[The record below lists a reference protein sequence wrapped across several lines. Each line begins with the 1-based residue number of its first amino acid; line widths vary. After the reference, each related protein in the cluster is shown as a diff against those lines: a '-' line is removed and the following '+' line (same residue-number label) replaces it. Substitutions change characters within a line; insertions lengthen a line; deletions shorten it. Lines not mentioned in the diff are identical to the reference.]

1 MAVVLRTTMQGN
13 AQKLAPAYS
22 DIVVYAEGIPQN
34 IIDTGFNVKY
44 FISISVDGVGIATLK
59 APVDSNGKAIFR
71 IASILQDY
79 TSTDKSGYDLAG
91 NAVSTFNGNTM
102 LESNHSIHQIDKY
115 ARNRENLRNCIC
127 IGGYEYSAT
136 INGSIISQASLSS
149 DVNFNFFNSVL
160 QHNAGYSTQDFSE
173 YLLTGTSKS

>member
-79 TSTDKSGYDLAG
+79 TSTDKSGYSDIDT
-91 NAVSTFNGNTM
+91 NSTFNGLNM
-102 LESNHSIHQIDKY
+102 QFSNHSIH
-115 ARNRENLRNCIC
+115 
-127 IGGYEYSAT
+127 
-136 INGSIISQASLSS
+136 
-149 DVNFNFFNSVL
+149 
-160 QHNAGYSTQDFSE
+160 
-173 YLLTGTSKS
+173 